1 MPTVFDK
8 VTRSYLLRSPHKQAH
23 GLSKEV
29 GEYIVKSSIDLSDAA
44 TYTINRDTKAAQKI
58 FANVPQEQLRRELK
72 QTYSGTGRR
81 RPRRKASI
89 IQAAVDD
96 HTYASLPSTET
107 RLHNNDTQEKR
118 LNLESESK
126 NRNNANNTNWR
137 TTNPNPGMGEFR
149 MMAKSSQQTLFA
161 AAEQLSDIEQSMR
174 NVGRIN
180 YMQFAPDL
188 MPSPPQKKKSKTS
201 FSMSRGKKTEMNAK
215 KRDRKLNKQA
225 RKEKEAWNELEQK
238 RHAKEHKRT
247 HHTNTKKTFEKQ
259 RLKAIQK
266 RNNRRA
272 DQRRAQENRIERKA
286 MQIRADTVHARV
298 DKLHEKKL
306 ALKQKKQ
313 DKIDRQKATLRL
325 QALARGRRDRKHTT
339 QKKDELHATKK
350 IQAMHRGRRD
360 RTKVHKIKKIKNEQD
375 TAIKKIQAVRRGKQD
390 RKKVHALKIQRKKEI
405 EASRKIQAIRRGKND
420 RQKVKEIK
428 ASRKIQAIHR
438 GKRGRRKV
446 HKKKELIEQEAA
458 TLKIQAALRGKKGRK
473 AAKTKS
479 KRKKVLKEQEAATLK
494 IQAVL
499 RGKKGRKAAQ
509 LKKHRTTPKGR
520 NEAATKI
527 QAMYRMF
534 GAKEQYHDEIDGVL
548 LMQSLMRGAI
558 HRRQMKKTKEQEQA
572 RLETKNDEPDG
583 GATETLQELDLA
595 IENARSQAHK
605 AEVAEDD
612 DAENEARTLMKQLK
626 VKRKTLI
633 NEELTRIDEE
643 SDEESEEESDYD
655 DDMYLDATNATLLVA
670 IEDFEAE
677 EDGDIG
683 FREGDELWGLKKH
696 DGWWTGR
703 HTDATEGIGHFPADE
718 VVESHI
724 NQWRFLS

>member
-1 MPTVFDK
+1 
-8 VTRSYLLRSPHKQAH
+8 
-23 GLSKEV
+23 
-29 GEYIVKSSIDLSDAA
+29 
-44 TYTINRDTKAAQKI
+44 
-58 FANVPQEQLRRELK
+58 
-72 QTYSGTGRR
+72 
-81 RPRRKASI
+81 
-89 IQAAVDD
+89 
-96 HTYASLPSTET
+96 
-107 RLHNNDTQEKR
+107 
-118 LNLESESK
+118 
-126 NRNNANNTNWR
+126 
-137 TTNPNPGMGEFR
+137 
-149 MMAKSSQQTLFA
+149 
-161 AAEQLSDIEQSMR
+161 
-174 NVGRIN
+174 
-180 YMQFAPDL
+180 
-188 MPSPPQKKKSKTS
+188 
-201 FSMSRGKKTEMNAK
+201 
-215 KRDRKLNKQA
+215 
-225 RKEKEAWNELEQK
+225 
-238 RHAKEHKRT
+238 
-247 HHTNTKKTFEKQ
+247 
-259 RLKAIQK
+259 
-266 RNNRRA
+266 
-272 DQRRAQENRIERKA
+272 
-286 MQIRADTVHARV
+286 
-298 DKLHEKKL
+298 
-306 ALKQKKQ
+306 
-313 DKIDRQKATLRL
+313 
-325 QALARGRRDRKHTT
+325 
-339 QKKDELHATKK
+339 
-350 IQAMHRGRRD
+350 
-360 RTKVHKIKKIKNEQD
+360 
-375 TAIKKIQAVRRGKQD
+375 
-390 RKKVHALKIQRKKEI
+390 
-405 EASRKIQAIRRGKND
+405 
-420 RQKVKEIK
+420 
-428 ASRKIQAIHR
+428 
-438 GKRGRRKV
+438 
-446 HKKKELIEQEAA
+446 
-458 TLKIQAALRGKKGRK
+458 
-473 AAKTKS
+473 
-479 KRKKVLKEQEAATLK
+479 EAATLK

-718 VVESHI
+718 VVEK
-724 NQWRFLS
+724 L